1 MMSATIS
8 NLAPQLAA
16 GNQHAP
22 VALHRAG
29 QEPSGMMVSAPVAVP
44 MSSAI
49 APAADSFTPSATTSD
64 GTSITTPT
72 TPESTEKKGLDPIAL
87 AVGVGTSLAAAG
99 LLAATVQTEKEEA
112 GKRFGSLFLATGL
125 GVVSTLLAPIGSA
138 YIQDLLK
145 KKPETTA
152 TTPDATMMP
161 ATTDATTTATTV
173 AGQQP
178 MGVNTTSVPTT
189 VAPTL

>member
-16 GNQHAP
+16 GNQHTP
-22 VALHRAG
+22 VALRRAG
-29 QEPSGMMVSAPVAVP
+29 QDPSGMMVSAPVAVP
-44 MSSAI
+44 MSSAT
-49 APAADSFTPSATTSD
+49 APTADSFTPSATTPE
-64 GTSITTPT
+64 GTAITTPT

-99 LLAATVQTEKEEA
+99 VLAATVRTKEEE
-112 GKRFGSLFLATGL
+112 GWQRFGSLFLATGL
-125 GVVSTLLAPIGSA
+125 GVASTLLAPIGST

-145 KKPETTA
+145 KKPETAA
-152 TTPDATMMP
+152 TTPDAAMMP
-161 ATTDATTTATTV
+161 TTTDATTTATAV
-173 AGQQP
+173 AQQP
-178 MGVNTTSVPTT
+178 MGVNTTSVQTT